1 MSQSKTKPGAAA
13 RKENIAGYL
22 FAAPGI
28 LGLLIFSVG
37 PILISLYYSFTKVS
51 VIDKPRWV
59 GLDNFQRLFTDPSS
73 FFTKSLGV
81 TLFYALVNM
90 VLVMAFSL
98 MIAMLLNRK
107 FKGRNTLRAIFFLPS
122 VLPTVAT
129 TTLLI
134 WMLDYRSG
142 LINQLLNMLG
152 SGSLN
157 WLMDERLVFVSLFSL
172 SLWMSGGSIVVMI
185 ATLQDVPVSLLEA
198 TDVDGGNAWIKFRHI
213 ILPSISP
220 VLFFQT
226 VMTLVSSL
234 QIFTQSLML
243 SNNGSPNRMTYFV
256 NVIIYDDAFSKLRMG
271 MASAEAWAMFVV
283 VLALTGLLFGT
294 RRFWVYEG

>member
-1 MSQSKTKPGAAA
+1 MNKPKPGLMA
-13 RKENIAGYL
+13 RKENLAGYL

-28 LGLLIFSVG
+28 LGLLIFSLG
-37 PILISLYYSFTKVS
+37 PILVSVYYSFTKVS
-51 VIDKPRWV
+51 VIDEPRWV
-59 GLDNFQRLFTDPSS
+59 GLDNFYRIFKDPSS
-73 FFTKSLGV
+73 FFMKSLGV
-81 TLFYALVNM
+81 TLFYALVN
-90 VLVMAFSL
+90 VALVMLFSL
-98 MIAMLLNRK
+98 AVAMLLNRK

-142 LINQLLNMLG
+142 LVNQLLNMLNIG
-152 SGSLN
+152 SVN
-157 WLMDERLVFVSLFSL
+157 WLMDERLVFVSLFAL

-198 TDVDGGNAWIKFRHI
+198 TDVDGGNAWTKFRHI
-213 ILPSISP
+213 MIPSISP

-226 VMTLVSSL
+226 VMSLVSSL

-243 SNNGSPNRMTYFV
+243 SNNGSPNRMTYFI
-256 NVIIYDDAFSKLRMG
+256 NVMIYDDAFSKLRMG
-271 MASAEAWAMFVV
+271 MASAEAWVMFVV

-294 RRFWVYEG
+294 KKLWVYEG